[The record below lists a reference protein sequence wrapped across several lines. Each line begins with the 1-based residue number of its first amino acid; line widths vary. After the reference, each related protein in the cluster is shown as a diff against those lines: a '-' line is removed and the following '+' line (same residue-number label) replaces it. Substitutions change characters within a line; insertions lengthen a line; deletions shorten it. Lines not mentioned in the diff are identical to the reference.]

1 MVNTHFRKEASA
13 VYTLMGA
20 AVGLWDVVR
29 PLLTLYFVWRAV
41 RALEGLAAHAR
52 NRVPGGPS
60 DGPQGA

>member
-1 MVNTHFRKEASA
+1 MF
-13 VYTLMGA
+13 TLMGV

-29 PLLTLYFVWRAV
+29 PLVTLYLVWRAV

-52 NRVPGGPS
+52 NRLPGGPY